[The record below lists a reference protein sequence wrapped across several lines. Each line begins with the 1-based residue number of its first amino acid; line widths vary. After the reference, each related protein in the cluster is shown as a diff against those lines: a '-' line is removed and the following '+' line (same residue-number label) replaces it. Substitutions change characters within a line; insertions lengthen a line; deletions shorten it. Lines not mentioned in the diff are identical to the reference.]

1 MVCEQETRRE
11 GRRGKGG
18 GGAHKSLK
26 RLAGF
31 TGNAIGAFAALR
43 SFVCHVRCLFPKL
56 NFSLSG
62 KQ

>member
-1 MVCEQETRRE
+1 M
-11 GRRGKGG
+11 GG
-18 GGAHKSLK
+18 GKAHKSLK
-26 RLAGF
+26 RFVRF

>member
-1 MVCEQETRRE
+1 MRA
-11 GRRGKGG
+11 GKSGGVGEKRGG
-18 GGAHKSLK
+18 GKAHKSLK
-26 RLAGF
+26 RFARF

-56 NFSLSG
+56 NFLLSG